1 MRGFGSIN
9 PSDARDKADV
19 TNFTGGTTDKRYIE
33 YEDDSTNTDCAMLYS
48 GVSTTTPGSLW
59 HLLNHTATMKVDGAV
74 VSSQR
79 VSIGNVT
86 LTAAGTAVEAGIA
99 FTHTISTLPMDVPL
113 RKGSTLGTKRRITQ
127 AMLLLRESLG
137 GTVDGDPILFRDSSD
152 EMDSAPDPF
161 TGILQIVPNTAF
173 SRSGEVTIT
182 GSQPYNFN
190 LNGLVLIMNLED
202 R

>member
-1 MRGFGSIN
+1 
-9 PSDARDKADV
+9 
-19 TNFTGGTTDKRYIE
+19 
-33 YEDDSTNTDCAMLYS
+33 
-48 GVSTTTPGSLW
+48 
-59 HLLNHTATMKVDGAV
+59 
-74 VSSQR
+74 
-79 VSIGNVT
+79 
-86 LTAAGTAVEAGIA
+86 
-99 FTHTISTLPMDVPL
+99 MDVPL